1 MVRHCGPMRHARQ
14 FPRSVRPHEVDCWLF
29 DLDNTLY
36 PADCNLF
43 AQIDVRMGEYIS
55 TRLGV
60 DRSEARRIQKAYYF
74 QYGMTLRGLM
84 LEHRIEPQD
93 YLEFVHDIDIS
104 VVPPAPALDRALAA
118 LPGRKV
124 VFTNGSTA
132 HAERIL
138 AQRGIRD
145 RFDRI
150 FDIESCGFL
159 PKPMPEPY
167 DHVLGELGI
176 DGPAII
182 FFEDSPANLRPA
194 AERGMTTVWVK
205 HGRADLAHGA
215 ENPHE
220 RYADHITDDLEAWL
234 VALTNDG

>member
-1 MVRHCGPMRHARQ
+1 M
-14 FPRSVRPHEVDCWLF
+14 RPHEVECWLF

-60 DRSEARRIQKAYYF
+60 DRSEARWIQKAYYF

-84 LEHRIEPQD
+84 LEHRIAPRD
-93 YLEFVHDIDIS
+93 YLEFVHDID
-104 VVPPAPALDRALAA
+104 
-118 LPGRKV
+118 
-124 VFTNGSTA
+124 
-132 HAERIL
+132 
-138 AQRGIRD
+138 
-145 RFDRI
+145 
-150 FDIESCGFL
+150 
-159 PKPMPEPY
+159 
-167 DHVLGELGI
+167 
-176 DGPAII
+176 
-182 FFEDSPANLRPA
+182 DSPANLRPA

-215 ENPHE
+215 DNPHE

-234 VALTNDG
+234 VAVANDG

>member
-1 MVRHCGPMRHARQ
+1 M
-14 FPRSVRPHEVDCWLF
+14 F

-60 DRSEARRIQKAYYF
+60 DRSEARRLQKTYYY

-84 LEHRIEPQD
+84 LEHRIKPQD
-93 YLEFVHDIDIS
+93 YLAFVHEIDVS
-104 VVPPAPALDRALAA
+104 VVQPAPALDRAIAA

-138 AQRGIRD
+138 DRLGVSR

-150 FDIESCGFL
+150 FDIESVGYL

-167 DHVLGELGI
+167 DHVLGELAVEGS
-176 DGPAII
+176 ATVL
-182 FFEDSPANLRPA
+182 FEDSPANLKPA
-194 AERGMTTVWVK
+194 VERGMTTVWVK

-215 ENPHE
+215 DQPDD

-234 VALTNDG
+234 VTLTKTGSL